1 MKNIRVPYGM
11 AVHNNE
17 EIKAVTK
24 TLQSSTQM
32 GKNVYLFEKK
42 VSKLFDKKY
51 GLMVNSGSSALLL
64 TFSSINFPR
73 GTEVITPVLTFATT
87 VAAMV
92 QNDLIPV
99 FIDVKK
105 TTFCIDENNIEKMI
119 SKKTKAICIPNL
131 IGNIPNWIIINK
143 IARKYNL
150 LIIED
155 SADALGSKIR
165 KKSTGLYSDISITS
179 FYGSHIINCAGNG
192 GMVCFNN
199 IKYYNKAKLLRSWGR
214 NSSLYKDSEKVEN
227 RFNVKINNISYDA
240 KFIFSEIGYN
250 FEPSEI
256 GASYGLIQLKKLKKN
271 INLRQKYFK
280 SHQLYF
286 KKFSKY
292 FILPTQEKYVST
304 GWLAYPLLVKNNSK
318 LSRKQIQIYL
328 EKKNIQTRVVFTGNI
343 LRQPGFKSIKCRKN
357 IKGYPNADNVMKNG
371 FLIAVHHGLTKKMTK
386 HLYKSFED
394 LYSHAK
400 L

>member
-42 VSKLFDKKY
+42 ISKLFDKKY
-51 GLMVNSGSSALLL
+51 GLMVNSGSSALFL

-105 TTFCIDENNIEKMI
+105 TTFCIDENDIEKMI

-214 NSSLYKDSEKVEN
+214 NSSLFKDSEKVEN

-256 GASYGLIQLKKLKKN
+256 GASYGLIQLKK
-271 INLRQKYFK
+271 I
-280 SHQLYF
+280 
-286 KKFSKY
+286 
-292 FILPTQEKYVST
+292 
-304 GWLAYPLLVKNNSK
+304 
-318 LSRKQIQIYL
+318 
-328 EKKNIQTRVVFTGNI
+328 EKKYK
-343 LRQPGFKSIKCRKN
+343 FK
-357 IKGYPNADNVMKNG
+357 
-371 FLIAVHHGLTKKMTK
+371 TKI
-386 HLYKSFED
+386 F
-394 LYSHAK
+394 
-400 L
+400 

>member
-1 MKNIRVPYGM
+1 M

-42 VSKLFDKKY
+42 VSKLFEKKY
-51 GLMVNSGSSALLL
+51 GLMVNSGSSALFL
-64 TFSSINFPR
+64 TFASINFPK
-73 GTEVITPVLTFATT
+73 GSEVITPVLTFATT

-105 TTFCIDENNIEKMI
+105 TTFCIDENNIEEMI

-199 IKYYNKAKLLRSWGR
+199 IKYYNG
-214 NSSLYKDSEKVEN
+214 
-227 RFNVKINNISYDA
+227 
-240 KFIFSEIGYN
+240 
-250 FEPSEI
+250 
-256 GASYGLIQLKKLKKN
+256 
-271 INLRQKYFK
+271 
-280 SHQLYF
+280 
-286 KKFSKY
+286 
-292 FILPTQEKYVST
+292 
-304 GWLAYPLLVKNNSK
+304 
-318 LSRKQIQIYL
+318 
-328 EKKNIQTRVVFTGNI
+328 
-343 LRQPGFKSIKCRKN
+343 
-357 IKGYPNADNVMKNG
+357 
-371 FLIAVHHGLTKKMTK
+371 
-386 HLYKSFED
+386 
-394 LYSHAK
+394 
-400 L
+400 

>member
-1 MKNIRVPYGM
+1 MPYGM

-24 TLQSSTQM
+24 TLHSSTQM

-42 VSKLFDKKY
+42 ISKLFDKKY
-51 GLMVNSGSSALLL
+51 GLMVNSGSSALFL

-192 GMVCFNN
+192 GLVCFNN
-199 IKYYNKAKLLRSWGR
+199 IKYYIRNIENGIRLPRNYHDETCKMKSLEKEIELEIQYLPIVLEMQERFQSWKNNVNKPVL
-214 NSSLYKDSEKVEN
+214 
-227 RFNVKINNISYDA
+227 
-240 KFIFSEIGYN
+240 
-250 FEPSEI
+250 
-256 GASYGLIQLKKLKKN
+256 
-271 INLRQKYFK
+271 KYFTDK
-280 SHQLYF
+280 YSKEF
-286 KKFSKY
+286 KRCCKAVGIDRRFHDLRHTFAVRRY
-292 FILPTQEKYVST
+292 LMT
-304 GWLAYPLLVKNNSK
+304 
-318 LSRKQIQIYL
+318 RDIY
-328 EKKNIQTRVVFTGNI
+328 Q
-343 LRQPGFKSIKCRKN
+343 
-357 IKGYPNADNVMKNG
+357 VMKEMGHSKISTTEIYSKFNDRRLETDFPILAGMYNKTAKIGGNG
-371 FLIAVHHGLTKKMTK
+371 YTLMDTKVI
-386 HLYKSFED
+386 
-394 LYSHAK
+394 YSS
-400 L
+400 